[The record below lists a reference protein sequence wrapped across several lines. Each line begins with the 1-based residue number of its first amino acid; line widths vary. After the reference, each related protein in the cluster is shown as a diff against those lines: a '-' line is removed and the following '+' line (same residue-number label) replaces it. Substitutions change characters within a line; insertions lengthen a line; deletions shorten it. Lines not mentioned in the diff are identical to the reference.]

1 MPVPLTKAQKTV
13 VGLKKQQ
20 VKKQEDKTLQNDKT
34 E

>member
-1 MPVPLTKAQKTV
+1 MPFPITKAQKTV

-20 VKKQEDKTLQNDKT
+20 VKKTGGQNFT

>member
-20 VKKQEDKTLQNDKT
+20 VKKIGGQNFT

>member
-20 VKKQEDKTLQNDKT
+20 VKKKGGQNFT